1 MNSNPTEIAREALRQ
16 LARQRLTPTP
26 DNYRR
31 VYNEISGATGPDS
44 GIDSKSTELRRLVRE
59 LPEFVAQRA
68 TIGASIETALAHR
81 SWESAADALHASLRA
96 LSVRPDTGT
105 ETDAGKVAQVKN
117 WAQLIDELI
126 KEWEIRRP
134 GCTAARK
141 RESLQRTLESRAR
154 DPETLRERLKTLI
167 ATWQRP
173 APRPTVVVEIAEQAE
188 LVGQQAA
195 EMLSELRAALVH
207 TLESIAPAHL
217 NDAPALAES
226 ARHLAV
232 RVRGARD
239 MDNVLALRNEL
250 REFLHLAAS
259 HSGGQA
265 ELRTGLLRLLRL
277 LIDNIHEFA
286 FGDSWLQQQVGIV
299 RQALDKPLSAE
310 LLIEAEKAIRDLM
323 LKQSLLK
330 QSLDEARETL
340 KSLVRTLVDQL
351 GSLSETTGDFC
362 VRLDRYGERISTA
375 QQVSELN
382 DVLAELIDDTRA
394 IRSTTERTRHELN
407 VARNRVGLAELRIQQ
422 MERELEAL
430 TERAREDT
438 LTGALN
444 RHGLNE
450 AFELQAGRSDRIETP
465 MCIALL
471 DVDNFKQL
479 NDRLGHQAGDAA
491 LLHLVEVIKSC
502 LRGPDVVARYGG
514 EEFVLLLP
522 ESDSAEAVEIMTRLQ
537 RELTKRFFLHN
548 RERLLI
554 TFSCGVAQRAPA
566 EPMETVLS
574 RADRALYKA
583 KQAGKNRVF
592 IAEAA

>member
-1 MNSNPTEIAREALRQ
+1 MNPNPTEIAREALRQ
-16 LARQRLTPTP
+16 LARQRLAPTP
-26 DNYRR
+26 DNYQR
-31 VYNEISGATGPDS
+31 VFNEIAGAAEPES
-44 GIDSKSTELRRLVRE
+44 GIQNSDAESTAAA
-59 LPEFVAQRA
+59 PAQ
-68 TIGASIETALAHR
+68 
-81 SWESAADALHASLRA
+81 
-96 LSVRPDTGT
+96 
-105 ETDAGKVAQVKN
+105 GKD

-126 KEWEIRRP
+126 REWEVRRP
-134 GCTAARK
+134 GWTAARK
-141 RESLQRTLESRAR
+141 RESLQRTLDSRASK
-154 DPETLRERLKTLI
+154 PEILLGRLNTLI
-167 ATWQRP
+167 ANWRRP
-173 APRPTVVVEIAEQAE
+173 EPRPTVVVEIAEQAE
-188 LVGQQAA
+188 AVGQQAT
-195 EMLSELRAALVH
+195 EILSELRAALVH

-217 NDAPALAES
+217 NDAPKLAES
-226 ARHLAV
+226 ARHLAI

-239 MDNVLALRNEL
+239 LDNVLTLRVEL
-250 REFLHLAAS
+250 REFLQLAAS

-286 FGDSWLQQQVGIV
+286 FGDSWLQQQVSIV
-299 RQALDKPLSAE
+299 RQALDKPLSAA
-310 LLIEAEKAIRDLM
+310 LLAEAEKAIHDLM

-351 GSLSETTGDFC
+351 GSLSDTTGDFC

-375 QQVSELN
+375 QEVSELN
-382 DVLAELIDDTRA
+382 DVLAELLDDTRA

-407 VARNRVGLAELRIQQ
+407 VARNRVGLAELRIAQ
-422 MERELEAL
+422 MERELETL

-444 RHGLNE
+444 RRGLNE
-450 AFELQAGRSDRIETP
+450 AFDLQAGRSDRIEAP

-522 ESDSAEAVEIMTRLQ
+522 ETDSPEAVEIMTRLQ

-554 TFSCGVAQRAPA
+554 TFSCGVAQRTRA
-566 EPMETVLS
+566 EPMDAVLT